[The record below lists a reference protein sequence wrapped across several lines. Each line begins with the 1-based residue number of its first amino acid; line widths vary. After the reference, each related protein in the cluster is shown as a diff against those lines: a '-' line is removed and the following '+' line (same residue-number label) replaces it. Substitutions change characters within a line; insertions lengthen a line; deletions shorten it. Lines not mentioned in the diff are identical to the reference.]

1 MVREIQHFFA
11 LQAVRSTGNLHFGLY
26 HSLFEWFNEEWLAD
40 HKSGFKSRTYA
51 LNKALPEL
59 YDIVNRYK
67 PEVIWYANILLVSIS
82 FFSIRWFLVGK
93 LLFCYK
99 INFL

>member
-1 MVREIQHFFA
+1 M
-11 LQAVRSTGNLHFGLY
+11 QAVRAGGDLHFGLY

-40 HKSGFKSRTYA
+40 HRSGFKSRTFA

-67 PEVIWYANILLVSIS
+67 PDLIWWVDHFCKNLHH
-82 FFSIRWFLVGK
+82 FKRFSVNL
-93 LLFCYK
+93 
-99 INFL
+99 NM